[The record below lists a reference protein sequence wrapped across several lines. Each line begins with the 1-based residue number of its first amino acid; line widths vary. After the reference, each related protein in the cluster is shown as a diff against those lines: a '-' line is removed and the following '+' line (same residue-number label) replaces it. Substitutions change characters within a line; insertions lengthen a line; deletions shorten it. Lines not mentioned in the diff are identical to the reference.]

1 MINYQDLG
9 FGIIIVALLGLSEQ
23 ILSLLKIKKIFYKI
37 VYFVFVASLG
47 LAIYNKT
54 FTFNLY

>member
-9 FGIIIVALLGLSEQ
+9 FGIVIVALFGLSEQ
-23 ILSLLKIKKIFYKI
+23 ILSLLKIKKIFYNI

-47 LAIYNKT
+47 LAIYNKK